1 MINVTLKCQKKTQFS
16 PFSTWFLAFI
26 SILSPTLF
34 HIIKRIT
41 MACRC
46 NHDLKLIV
54 ASSKDGKT
62 LIYYI
67 TKTTIYTLDMSS
79 LLHIANLKVK

>member
-1 MINVTLKCQKKTQFS
+1 MSKKNICKKVHNFHHY
-16 PFSTWFLAFI
+16 PTWFLVPIFV
-26 SILSPTLF
+26 LSPTLL

-54 ASSKDGKT
+54 ASSKDGNT
-62 LIYYI
+62 LVYYI

-79 LLHIANLKVK
+79 LLHISILKVK

>member
-1 MINVTLKCQKKTQFS
+1 M
-16 PFSTWFLAFI
+16 AF
-26 SILSPTLF
+26 
-34 HIIKRIT
+34 K
-41 MACRC
+41 C
-46 NHDLKLIV
+46 NHDFKLIV

-79 LLHIANLKVK
+79 LLYISILKVK

>member
-1 MINVTLKCQKKTQFS
+1 MLKKNIYKKIHSFHHY
-16 PFSTWFLAFI
+16 PTWFLIPI
-26 SILSPTLF
+26 SILSPILL

-54 ASSKDGKT
+54 KMEK
-62 LIYYI
+62 
-67 TKTTIYTLDMSS
+67 
-79 LLHIANLKVK
+79 H

>member
-1 MINVTLKCQKKTQFS
+1 
-16 PFSTWFLAFI
+16 
-26 SILSPTLF
+26 
-34 HIIKRIT
+34 